1 MIHFFFTNKVRSL
14 KKVKFEITYFLQK
27 GELME
32 ICGTLFYNDFFYKW
46 QFVQAHTYLY
56 GIEVPFKQAGWHA
69 S

>member
-1 MIHFFFTNKVRSL
+1 MSSL
-14 KKVKFEITYFLQK
+14 KLPIFLQK
-27 GELME
+27 GDLME

>member
-1 MIHFFFTNKVRSL
+1 MIHFFLQIRYGPSKMSSL
-14 KKVKFEITYFLQK
+14 KLPIFLQK
-27 GELME
+27 GDLME